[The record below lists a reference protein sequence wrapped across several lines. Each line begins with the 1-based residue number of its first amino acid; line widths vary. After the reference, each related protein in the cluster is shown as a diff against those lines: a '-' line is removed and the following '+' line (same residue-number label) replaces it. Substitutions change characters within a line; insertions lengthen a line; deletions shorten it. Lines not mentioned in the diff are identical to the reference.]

1 MAPLYQLTA
10 TYSGASPQVAP
21 DYLSRRGVVW
31 FKRGEPSPAP
41 AVGGARE
48 GMDHSAAMEASKL
61 PSSIGWKGAYPHLE
75 DTDRKPESR
84 QEKAALNTHCQ

>member
-48 GMDHSAAMEASKL
+48 GMDHGSYGSFQASKF
-61 PSSIGWKGAYPHLE
+61 YRLE
-75 DTDRKPESR
+75 GCIPPLGR
-84 QEKAALNTHCQ
+84 H

>member
-31 FKRGEPSPAP
+31 FKRGEPGPAP

-48 GMDHSAAMEASKL
+48 GMDRYPNPYRTTRQLWKL
-61 PSSIGWKGAYPHLE
+61 PSFQVL
-75 DTDRKPESR
+75 
-84 QEKAALNTHCQ
+84 